1 MTVAETGDVAFTEIA
16 GCRAM
21 YRLAAIAGSMMV
33 ARAYRLIRSHDRS
46 LLIKPLALAA
56 CALSSCYGA
65 FWAAFYFDLVAVVA
79 ARRQYLGAFLCA
91 LFQSLSLPFAFSCT
105 VF

>member
-1 MTVAETGDVAFTEIA
+1 MTVAETGDVAFKEIA
-16 GCRAM
+16 GCRAV

-79 ARRQYLGAFLCA
+79 ARLKYWR
-91 LFQSLSLPFAFSCT
+91 AFSCAISSSLSCHSALS
-105 VF
+105 